1 MRDVFDMETT
11 KERIEYI
18 KSLSEVD
25 VYLQLLW
32 ALGELKEL
40 RDRLQV
46 YEDEEISINLEGT
59 YEVDEK
65 TGEVLFDE
73 EEDTEDFDEEEYG
86 FISTEEYFNRLDRS
100 LE

>member
-11 KERIEYI
+11 RERIEYI

-25 VYLQLLW
+25 VYLELLW

-40 RDRLQV
+40 RDKLQT
-46 YEDEEISINLEGT
+46 YEEEIEISLEGT

-73 EEDTEDFDEEEYG
+73 EEDTEDFNEEEYG
-86 FISTEEYFNRLDRS
+86 FIPTEEYFNRLDRS

>member
-73 EEDTEDFDEEEYG
+73 EDTEDFDEEEYG
-86 FISTEEYFNRLDRS
+86 FIPTEEYFNRLDRS

>member
-11 KERIEYI
+11 RERIEYI
-18 KSLSEVD
+18 KSLSTVD
-25 VYLQLLW
+25 VYLELLW

-40 RDRLQV
+40 RDKLQT
-46 YEDEEISINLEGT
+46 YEEEIEISLEGT

-86 FISTEEYFNRLDRS
+86 FIPTEEYFNRLDRS